1 MESTEQG
8 AATQPSGDDN
18 RLIELE
24 NQLKAAREEQ
34 LRLLAEM
41 DNLRKRA
48 ARDVES
54 ARKFGTERL
63 LGELLPVYDGLEA
76 GLKSESADA
85 DKLREGLQLTLKML
99 NRVLDSHG
107 LRMVNP
113 VGEAFDP
120 EHHQAMG
127 TVDTTEHA
135 PGTVVTVL
143 QKGYRLNERLLRPAL
158 VSVAQEP
165 SNG

>member
-1 MESTEQG
+1 
-8 AATQPSGDDN
+8 
-18 RLIELE
+18 
-24 NQLKAAREEQ
+24 
-34 LRLLAEM
+34 
-41 DNLRKRA
+41 
-48 ARDVES
+48 
-54 ARKFGTERL
+54 
-63 LGELLPVYDGLEA
+63 
-76 GLKSESADA
+76 
-85 DKLREGLQLTLKML
+85 
-99 NRVLDSHG
+99 
-107 LRMVNP
+107 MVNP